1 MARQLPSHNLHYHE
15 GCIASDAPDLLLEAF
30 LYVHKSWQGGI
41 VIVKLRYD
49 SGSLRLIMWET
60 TLFRP

>member
-1 MARQLPSHNLHYHE
+1 MMRQLPSHNFHYHE
-15 GCIASDAPDLLLEAF
+15 GCIASDAPDLLLKAF

-49 SGSLRLIMWET
+49 SGSLRIIM
-60 TLFRP
+60 

>member
-49 SGSLRLIMWET
+49 SGSLRIIM
-60 TLFRP
+60 

>member
-1 MARQLPSHNLHYHE
+1 MSVCIWCVLYLLRQPIFFVNLKFNRWF
-15 GCIASDAPDLLLEAF
+15 SDLLLKAF

-49 SGSLRLIMWET
+49 SGSLRIIM
-60 TLFRP
+60 